1 MLSARRLL
9 PVLLC
14 GPLLAASG
22 LAQSQA
28 RVATDSF
35 QVRIDVQGSCSVV
48 TASDIYFG
56 DQVSGVGSH
65 TKNGTIKVQCT
76 KDLPFSLG
84 LNGGTTTGTV
94 EARAMT
100 NGAGVQIP
108 YTLSREGVDGPN
120 WGNASGSWYAG
131 FGDGLGSQFEITLT
145 VFARATLAGDEPP
158 GTYVDMVTATLTY

>member
-56 DQVSGVGSH
+56 DQASGVGSY
-65 TKNGTIKVQCT
+65 TQTGTIKVQCT
-76 KDLPFSLG
+76 KDLPFYLG
-84 LNGGTTTGTV
+84 LDGGTTTGMV
-94 EARAMT
+94 DARAMG

-108 YTLSREGVDGPN
+108 YTLSRGGAGGQN
-120 WGNASGSWYAG
+120 WGNDAGSWYAG
-131 FGDGLGSQFEITLT
+131 SGGGLGSQFEISLT
-145 VFARATLAGDEPP
+145 VFASATLAGDEPP